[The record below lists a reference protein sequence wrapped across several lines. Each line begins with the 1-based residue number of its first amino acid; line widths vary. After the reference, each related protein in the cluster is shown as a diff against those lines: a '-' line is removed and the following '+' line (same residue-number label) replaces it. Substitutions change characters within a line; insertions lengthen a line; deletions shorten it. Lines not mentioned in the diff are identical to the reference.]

1 MIPEDTR
8 NALIAGGMSLV
19 VGFLALFPRAHKAL
33 PFVFLA
39 CCAVLTHFAML
50 DRAWALES
58 LESDADWA
66 VGARLIGW
74 MMISALGLVRLSGW
88 SVTVAVAA
96 VLGDRFAALGL
107 VAGEA
112 DPRRRAR
119 LVLAASGAS
128 LLGWTGSPVGLTLGW
143 GGWPTVGLALALA
156 AVGWVGRPAAVLV
169 REPGRPFPAVMAG
182 LAGAFAVLVGWM
194 WMVGGTAEWVATA
207 IEQAPLL
214 LPRAWR
220 AVLAVGGVLGGALTD
235 EGVAAMVGRAVFD
248 RSLEV
253 LTRVPVDAVR
263 AGIAVGGGLP
273 LLVLTRSS
281 LRVGLPLWAV
291 QVALVVAW
299 AQWGLG

>member
-8 NALIAGGMSLV
+8 NALIAGGISLV
-19 VGFLALFPRAHKAL
+19 VGFLAQFPRAHRLL

-39 CCAVLTHFAML
+39 CCGALTWFGML

-58 LESDADWA
+58 LETDADWS

-74 MMISALGLVRLSGW
+74 MMISGLGLVRLSGW
-88 SVTVAVAA
+88 PLTVAVAA

-128 LLGWTGSPVGLTLGW
+128 LIGWTGSPAALVLGW
-143 GGWPTVGLALALA
+143 GGWPTVALALALA
-156 AVGWVGRPAAVLV
+156 AVGWAGRPVAVMV
-169 REPGRPFPAVMAG
+169 REPGRQVPALLAG

-194 WMVGGTAEWVATA
+194 WMVGGTAEWLATA
-207 IEQAPLL
+207 VEQAPLL

-220 AVLAVGGVLGGALTD
+220 AVLAVAAVLGGAVMD
-235 EGVAAMVGRAVFD
+235 EGVAAMAGRALFD

-253 LTRVPVDAVR
+253 MTRVPVDVVR
-263 AGIAVGGGLP
+263 AGVAVGGGLP

-299 AQWGLG
+299 AQWGIG